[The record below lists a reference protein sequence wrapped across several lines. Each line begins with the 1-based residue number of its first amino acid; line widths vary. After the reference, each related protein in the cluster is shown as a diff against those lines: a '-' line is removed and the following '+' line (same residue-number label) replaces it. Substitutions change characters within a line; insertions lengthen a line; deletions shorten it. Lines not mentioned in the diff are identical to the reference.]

1 MAKQRQ
7 CLTADCRFSAA
18 LLWIRRS
25 SWRRNEAA
33 FGDEVVVKTLVA
45 GFDCYTAAPDF
56 ATASQ
61 PNAASFLRQLLRR
74 IQSKAAENRQSA
86 VKHCRCFAIAISR
99 LPANPCVTG
108 L

>member
-1 MAKQRQ
+1 MAMAKKRQ

-25 SWRRNEAA
+25 SWRRNQAA

-61 PNAASFLRQLLRR
+61 PNAAWFLRQLLRGYPSLFGLVNDPR
-74 IQSKAAENRQSA
+74 AALHHLVMVRQP
-86 VKHCRCFAIAISR
+86 V
-99 LPANPCVTG
+99 
-108 L
+108 